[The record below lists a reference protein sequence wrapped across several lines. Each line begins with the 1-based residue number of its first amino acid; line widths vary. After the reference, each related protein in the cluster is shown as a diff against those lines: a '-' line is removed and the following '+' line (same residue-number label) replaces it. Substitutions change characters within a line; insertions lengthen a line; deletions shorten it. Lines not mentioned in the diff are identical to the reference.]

1 MTSEE
6 RERFDDVL
14 AFLMNF
20 CRDHAI
26 GVVYNKALPP
36 KARSKSYNTPSDL
49 VVING
54 NWKTETEIPF
64 IFAHE
69 IGHTIEGTPVFNKLA
84 YLGTLKGEYSANRFA
99 INLLSMYCL
108 ENDIW
113 YETVFDFAK
122 SFGIPKD
129 KWYLLEGD
137 VYARVW
143 ANKRIS

>member
-1 MTSEE
+1 MMTSEE

-20 CRDHAI
+20 CQDHDI

-54 NWKTETEIPF
+54 NWKPETEVPF

-84 YLGTLKGEYSANRFA
+84 HLGTEKGEFSANRFA
-99 INLLSMYCL
+99 INLLALYCF
-108 ENDIW
+108 ENDVW
-113 YETVFDFAK
+113 YETYFDFAK
-122 SFGIPKD
+122 AFGIPHN
-129 KWYLLEGD
+129 KWYILVELQPI
-137 VYARVW
+137 
-143 ANKRIS
+143 N